1 MLMSY
6 IFLALFISFLWG
18 LQPVVHKQLL
28 QKLDLITILLIS
40 TFVNFSLVVIVAL
53 VQKQKILSDLKKIT
67 FSDVSII
74 AAVSAFTV
82 FLSNIIY
89 LYVLKSHESSIISAL
104 IYSSPVFT
112 LLISYFYLR
121 ERLHVYGFLGVC
133 SIILGVILIAQ
144 NNPTKIL

>member
-53 VQKQKILSDLKKIT
+53 VQKQKILSDLKIIT

-144 NNPTKIL
+144 NHQKT

>member
-1 MLMSY
+1 MSY
-6 IFLALFISFLWG
+6 IFLALFVSFLWG
-18 LQPVVHKQLL
+18 LQTVIHKQLL
-28 QKLDLITILLIS
+28 QKLDFITILFIS

-53 VQKQKILSDLKKIT
+53 VQKQKILSDLKIIT
-67 FSDVSII
+67 FSDISII

-112 LLISYFYLR
+112 LLISYFFLR
-121 ERLHVYGFLGVC
+121 ERLDVYGFLGVC